1 MKQQLR
7 LGSESIT
14 LTNKSFGRA
23 YLQFQL
29 VTDTTAGTDNDTN
42 LDLSKVRISIDLK
55 QGGVRE
61 TSSFNGV
68 GPVALEI
75 LKAVNPL
82 YQSDINFAN
91 TGLTCQ
97 GAQVFA
103 ISGTSDLRL
112 VKIPLL
118 WGGYQL
124 KADDSLTFNID
135 QIPGLYNAA
144 CTAGSTAYLVIEE
157 ASDINQSDINLPY
170 YFPITADKNSPSFS
184 LKGTSEVMLLSSTR
198 TTQLSDA
205 IFTSAEIRSSH
216 VNDRFDLYTL
226 SQLRF
231 DKQITSSPANIYEST
246 NIYNVEPSALSE
258 VQVDL
263 GINSTQVVDG
273 AQFLFTSKVLFSPE
287 IAMRAIAHSNKVTQR
302 KLNLRGLGKRQGF
315 GVSQTKSFGT
325 GDTTDAKRAF
335 RGY

>member
-29 VTDTTAGTDNDTN
+29 VTDTTAGTDDNTN

-75 LKAVNPL
+75 LKSVNPL
-82 YQSDINFAN
+82 YDGDINLN
-91 TGLTCQ
+91 STTGLTCQ
-97 GAQVFA
+97 GAPVYA
-103 ISGTSDLRL
+103 ISATSDLKL

-135 QIPGLYNAA
+135 QIPGLYNSA
-144 CTAGSTAYLVIEE
+144 CSAGSTAYLVIEE
-157 ASDINQSDINLPY
+157 ANDINQSDINLPY

-184 LKGTSEVMLLSSTR
+184 LKGSSEIMLLSTTR
-198 TTQLSDA
+198 TSTLSNA
-205 IFTSAEIRSSH
+205 VFTSCEVRSSH

-226 SQLRF
+226 AQLRF
-231 DKQITSSPANIYEST
+231 DKKITVTAANYFEST

-258 VQVDL
+258 VNVDL

-273 AQFLFTSKVLFSPE
+273 AQFLFSSKVLFAPE
-287 IAMRAIAHSNKVTQR
+287 IAMRAIAHSSKVTQR

-315 GVSQTKSFGT
+315 GGGQGVE
-325 GDTTDAKRAF
+325 AKRIGGGGLLKNL
-335 RGY
+335 GY

>member
-23 YLQFQL
+23 YLQFQI
-29 VTDTTAGTDNDTN
+29 VTDQTAGSDDDTN

-75 LKAVNPL
+75 LKAVNPQYEGDVNL
-82 YQSDINFAN
+82 NPV

-97 GAQVFA
+97 GAQVYQ
-103 ISGTSDLRL
+103 ISPTSFLRL

-135 QIPGLYNAA
+135 QIPGLYNA
-144 CTAGSTAYLVIEE
+144 CCSAGSTAYLVIEE
-157 ASDINQSDINLPY
+157 ANDINQSDVNLPY
-170 YFPITADKNSPSFS
+170 YYPITADKNSPSFS
-184 LKGTSEVMLLSSTR
+184 LKGCSEIMLLSSSR
-198 TTQLSDA
+198 TGTLSNA

-226 SQLRF
+226 AQLRF
-231 DKQITSSPANIYEST
+231 DKKLTISNTPNYFEST

-258 VQVDL
+258 VNVDL
-263 GINSTQVVDG
+263 GINTTSVVDG
-273 AQFLFTSKVLFSPE
+273 AQFLFSSKVLFSSE

-302 KLNLRGLGKRQGF
+302 KLNLRGLGKRAGF
-315 GVSQTKSFGT
+315 GSGN
-325 GDTTDAKRAF
+325 F
-335 RGY
+335 RGN